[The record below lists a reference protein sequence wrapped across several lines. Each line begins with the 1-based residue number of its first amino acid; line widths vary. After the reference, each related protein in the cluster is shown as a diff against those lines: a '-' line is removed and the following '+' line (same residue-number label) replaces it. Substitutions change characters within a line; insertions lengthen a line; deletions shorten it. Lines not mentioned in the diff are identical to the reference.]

1 MAVVMKIMAAVRRS
15 HTFNFLE
22 VIEIK
27 FYFLAFIL
35 LCSAR
40 AYADTQLERLAKEQQ
55 KNDNNTAQENRVDKK
70 DVFSKVEDKKVI
82 DFKLPSEKDCYPIAE
97 LILEN
102 EFLGSKMIRNIKD
115 EISNSCLGTK
125 GIEYVATYLQDY
137 YIKAGYVTTRVN
149 IPVQNLKEKNLQLN
163 ILVGRINK
171 VIMAKDDIRSWSLP
185 FVSGDILNLRNIEQG
200 LENLQRVPGVD
211 VKINIVPGNRD
222 GDSDIVINTN
232 RNKLWNIR
240 TTYNNWGGRSTG
252 KMLTGISGYLYNS
265 ARLGDLFYSAGTSST
280 TGGYKSISAFY
291 SIPVG
296 FWDYEVFYSSSMSRQ
311 RVGLSYWDLDY
322 QGKNQYLS
330 LKGTRTLFRNTD
342 KKITGSVEI
351 LRRRSAYQLG
361 GVDLA
366 LQERDMGNLRL
377 GLNFKQNFQ
386 DATLDSSL
394 SWQRFMTWLGGEKTP
409 DMVSGDVSSKSQIFN
424 LNTNYVKWFNAEPLL
439 YYYELNFGAQFSQSP
454 LTLQDQFTI
463 GNRWNVRG
471 YETSTGLDGNKGFYI
486 QNTFHFLIG
495 NYNSELYFGA
505 DYGQITGEIYP
516 QNAFDEKRI
525 IGSII
530 GVKGT
535 IKSLGYDI
543 SLSAPL
549 ISPAGLVEDRFISNF
564 NITYQL

>member
-1 MAVVMKIMAAVRRS
+1 M
-15 HTFNFLE
+15 
-22 VIEIK
+22 EIK

-55 KNDNNTAQENRVDKK
+55 KNDNNTTLENRIDKK
-70 DVFSKVEDKKVI
+70 DVFSKVEDKNVI
-82 DFKLPSEKDCYPIAE
+82 DFKLPAEEDCYPIAE

-102 EFLGSKMIRNIKD
+102 EFLGNKMIRNIKD
-115 EISNSCLGTK
+115 EISNTCLGTK

-137 YIKAGYVTTRVN
+137 YIKAGYVTTRVD
-149 IPVQNLKEKNLQLN
+149 IPVQNLKAKKLQLN
-163 ILVGRINK
+163 ILAGKINK
-171 VIMAKDDIRSWSLP
+171 VIIAKDDIRSWILP
-185 FVSGDILNLRNIEQG
+185 FTSGDILNLRDIEQG
-200 LENLQRVPGVD
+200 LENLQKVPGVD
-211 VKINIVPGNRD
+211 VKINIVPGHRV
-222 GDSDIVINTN
+222 GHSDIVIHTN

-240 TTYNNWGGRSTG
+240 TTYNNWGDRSTG

-265 ARLGDLFYSAGTSST
+265 ARLGDLFYLAGTSST

-330 LKGTRTLFRNTD
+330 LKGTRTFFRNTD

-377 GLNFKQNFQ
+377 GLNFKQNLQ

-409 DMVSGDVSSKSQIFN
+409 DMVSGDVNSKSQIFN
-424 LNTNYVKWFNAEPLL
+424 LNTSYVKWFNAQPLR
-439 YYYELNFGAQFSQSP
+439 YCYELNMGAQFSQSP

-471 YETSTGLDGNKGFYI
+471 FETSAGLDGNKGFYI

-495 NYNSELYFGA
+495 DYNSELYFGA
-505 DYGQITGEIYP
+505 DYGQILGEVYP
-516 QNAFDEKRI
+516 QNAFDGKRI

-530 GVKGT
+530 GIKGA

-549 ISPAGLVEDRFISNF
+549 ITPAGLVEDRFISNF